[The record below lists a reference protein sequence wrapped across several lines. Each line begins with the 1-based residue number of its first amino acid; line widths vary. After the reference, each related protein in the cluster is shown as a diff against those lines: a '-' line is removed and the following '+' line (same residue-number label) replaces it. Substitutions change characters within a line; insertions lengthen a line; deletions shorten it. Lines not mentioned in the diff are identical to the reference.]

1 MHPGCAAVFFA
12 EQLHVQ
18 LRWIASALGFIVRC
32 IRGGLASL
40 PYLGFLASEE
50 PESVKRTVLATRP
63 RPTFLDLTVICRTRL
78 NIPLDMAAYSFPLA
92 TLFTRK
98 TVNLYAICFCGLHRV
113 VHYRISVQN
122 RLSPAAGR

>member
-1 MHPGCAAVFFA
+1 MLDGSPAIYVPLDEERAIND
-12 EQLHVQ
+12 
-18 LRWIASALGFIVRC
+18 WIT
-32 IRGGLASL
+32 
-40 PYLGFLASEE
+40 ETE
-50 PESVKRTVLATRP
+50 
-63 RPTFLDLTVICRTRL
+63 
-78 NIPLDMAAYSFPLA
+78 PLDMAAYSFPLA